1 VTDEPLRVVLR
12 DSIAETGPGDAGA
25 VVVSGSHG
33 GISAAR
39 SALALPLAAVVFN
52 DAGIGK
58 DGAGVAGL
66 ALLDGVG
73 MPAFAVRHDSA
84 RIGDAADTLASG
96 VVSMA
101 NTAAA
106 RCGVRPG
113 QSARDAVRQVASGA
127 ILC

>member
-1 VTDEPLRVVLR
+1 MDERPVRVVLR
-12 DSIAETGPGDAGA
+12 DSIAETGPWDAGT

-39 SALALPLAAVVFN
+39 FALAVPLAAVVFN

-58 DGAGVAGL
+58 DGAGIAGL
-66 ALLDGVG
+66 ALLDTVER
-73 MPAFAVRHDSA
+73 PAFAVRHDSA

-96 VVSMA
+96 VVSTA
-101 NTAAA
+101 NAAAA
-106 RCGVRPG
+106 RRGVRPG

-127 ILC
+127 VLC